1 MYRALVSAG
10 ETAGLL
16 PNTLDRQAKLLES
29 LAKIKGQIK
38 SALAYPSAI
47 AILTVVIVFI
57 MMLFV
62 IPIFKSSSLI
72 LFSIPASRVTSY
84 DLSPNGTNIFLLF
97 TIDCLVKIYK
107 YLVLNTLYI
116 SKI

>member
-16 PNTLDRQAKLLES
+16 PKTLDRQAKLLES

-38 SALAYPSAI
+38 SAMAYPSAI
-47 AILTVVIVFI
+47 AILTVIIVFI

-62 IPIFKSSSLI
+62 IPIFVDIYDQSGAPLPGITQFLI
-72 LFSIPASRVTSY
+72 
-84 DLSPNGTNIFLLF
+84 DLSDPSSTRYF
-97 TIDCLVKIYK
+97 TIPIALFIF
-107 YLVLNTLYI
+107 
-116 SKI
+116 S